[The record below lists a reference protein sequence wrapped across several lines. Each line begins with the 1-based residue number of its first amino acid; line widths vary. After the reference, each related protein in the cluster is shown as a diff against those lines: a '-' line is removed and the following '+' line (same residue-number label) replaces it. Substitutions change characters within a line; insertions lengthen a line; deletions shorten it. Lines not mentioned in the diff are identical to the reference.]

1 MPKATSPGQEAHT
14 PQLGR
19 KGKLFLFIVWR
30 FTHDTR
36 RHGKDAGIIGQASWI
51 SSVINLVN
59 TSMDL
64 KDCD

>member
-1 MPKATSPGQEAHT
+1 MPKVTSPGQEAHT
-14 PQLGR
+14 PQLGLN
-19 KGKLFLFIVWR
+19 GKLLPLIVWT
-30 FTHDTR
+30 FTHVPR

-59 TSMDL
+59 TSMNL